1 MKLSFVGPQRKIIE
15 FEIEGEGK
23 VVRYFDDMW
32 REKGIQVYP
41 LDKKLIKKMKRT
53 GDKNMQFMAALI
65 LDANKGKEL
74 KEYES
79 CNTEE
84 DIAKLIR
91 KDCES
96 KGLIEIK

>member
-15 FEIEGEGK
+15 FEIEGKE
-23 VVRYFDDMW
+23 VTYFDEMW
-32 REKGIQVYP
+32 KKGISVYP
-41 LDKKLIKKMKRT
+41 LDNKLITKMKRT
-53 GDKNMQFMAALI
+53 GDKSMQFMAALI

-74 KEYES
+74 EEYKS

-91 KDCES
+91 KDCEG
-96 KGLIEIK
+96 KGLMEIK

>member
-15 FEIEGEGK
+15 FEIEGET
-23 VVRYFDDMW
+23 VRYFDEIW
-32 REKGIQVYP
+32 KKGIQVYP
-41 LDKKLIKKMKRT
+41 LDKKLIKKLGRT
-53 GDKNMQFMAALI
+53 GDKNMLFMAALI
-65 LDANKGKEL
+65 LDANRGKEL

-91 KDCES
+91 KDCEN
-96 KGLIEIK
+96 KGLVEIK

>member
-15 FEIEGEGK
+15 FEIEKK
-23 VVRYFDDMW
+23 VVTYFDEMW
-32 REKGIQVYP
+32 KKGIQVYP
-41 LDKKLIKKMKRT
+41 LDKKLIMKMRRT

-65 LDANKGKEL
+65 LDANRGKEL

-84 DIAKLIR
+84 DIAKFIR
-91 KDCES
+91 KDCEN

>member
-1 MKLSFVGPQRKIIE
+1 V
-15 FEIEGEGK
+15 
-23 VVRYFDDMW
+23 
-32 REKGIQVYP
+32 EKGIQVYP
-41 LDKKLIKKMKRT
+41 LDKKLIMKLRRT

-65 LDANKGKEL
+65 LDSNRGKEL
-74 KEYES
+74 EEYES

-96 KGLIEIK
+96 KGLVEVK

>member
-15 FEIEGEGK
+15 FEIEEK
-23 VVRYFDDMW
+23 VVTYFDEVW
-32 REKGIQVYP
+32 KKGIQVYP
-41 LDKKLIKKMKRT
+41 LNNKLITKMKRT
-53 GDKNMQFMAALI
+53 GDKDLQFRAALI

-74 KEYES
+74 EEYKS

-96 KGLIEIK
+96 KGLVEVK

>member
-1 MKLSFVGPQRKIIE
+1 M
-15 FEIEGEGK
+15 
-23 VVRYFDDMW
+23 
-32 REKGIQVYP
+32 
-41 LDKKLIKKMKRT
+41 KMKRT
-53 GDKNMQFMAALI
+53 GNKSMQFMAALI

-74 KEYES
+74 KDYEA